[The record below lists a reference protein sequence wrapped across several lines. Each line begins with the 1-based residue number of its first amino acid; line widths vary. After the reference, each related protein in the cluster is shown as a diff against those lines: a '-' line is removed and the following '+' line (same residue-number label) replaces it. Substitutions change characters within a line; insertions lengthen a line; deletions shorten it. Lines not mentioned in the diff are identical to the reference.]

1 MLCEIPAGQWVPLA
15 HVPFLVR
22 NDYLGALEEQGVRDQ
37 YKNRFQYIYTPPRE
51 TPVEVAEGLSDW
63 ILQRLYPLGVVE
75 VGLNAGLPVAVR
87 ATDLG
92 RRLVRGERLTA
103 PEPAPADR
111 ARGTETG
118 KPLVVNPDFEVI
130 LFPEGDVIAVAH
142 RLDRFAART
151 KSDEVQHYRISR
163 DAVERAVV
171 KGMAAEE
178 ILEFLEIYSRVGVPQ
193 NVAYSIREWAARV
206 AFVRQR
212 EVVLITTST
221 PAAMD
226 AALAIEDVQRLLVEK
241 LSPTAA
247 ALRQRIA
254 DWKTLETLRG
264 IGVYFRE

>member
-1 MLCEIPAGQWVPLA
+1 VPID

-22 NDYLGALEEQGVRDQ
+22 NDYLGALEEQGVREQ
-37 YKNRFQYIYTPPRE
+37 YKNRFQYVYTPPKE
-51 TPVEVAEGLSDW
+51 TPGAVAEGLRDW
-63 ILQRLYPLGVVE
+63 ILSRLYPLGVVE
-75 VGLNAGLPVAVR
+75 VGLTGERAVAVR
-87 ATDLG
+87 LTDLG

-103 PEPAPADR
+103 PEAPASEQGR
-111 ARGTETG
+111 AAETG

-130 LFPEGDVIAVAH
+130 LFPDGDVIEVAH
-142 RLDRFAART
+142 RLDRFATRT

-163 DAVERAVV
+163 DSVERAVV
-171 KGMAAEE
+171 KGMPAEE
-178 ILEFLEIYSRVGVPQ
+178 ILEFLELWSRVGVPQ

-212 EVVLITTST
+212 EVVLVTAST
-221 PAAMD
+221 AAAMD

-254 DWKTLETLRG
+254 DWKTLEALRAL
-264 IGVYFRE
+264 GVYFRE